1 MGSKVASVFVFA
13 FMIAA
18 QSIFCGEFDQTNGLP
33 NGRVFDDEK
42 LVRDSEIYTQGCI
55 DTLSSLNPKK
65 MKEIYPNCTNKDIV
79 YAVRLYY
86 EKNPTQR
93 SKPIIQVLAEGCK

>member
-1 MGSKVASVFVFA
+1 MSNKVIAVLV
-13 FMIAA
+13 FMIMMAA
-18 QSIFCGEFDQTNGLP
+18 QSVFCGEYDQTNGLP
-33 NGRVFDDEK
+33 NGRVFQDEE
-42 LVRDSEIYTQGCI
+42 LVRDSEIYAQGCI

-65 MKEIYPNCTNKDIV
+65 MKEIYPGCTNKDIV
-79 YAVRLYY
+79 DAVKVYY